1 MFDRLQPRRGQLTLS
16 VALLAGVLF
25 LMLGLRECSAPG
37 LPPRADDTAKGD
49 TINVA
54 IEMSPMGVSL
64 SGDTLS
70 GVYYDMV
77 RELCGRH
84 GVNVRFHPFT
94 LLSTALD
101 KLADGRYQMV
111 VSDIPATAEMKQR
124 FIFTEP
130 VEVDR
135 LVLAQLA
142 DSAGDIPF
150 KSQVELAGKE
160 IFVPKGTPSITRL
173 KSLGREI
180 GDTIIIRQDSLYSSE
195 QLLILVANGERPNA
209 AVSMAVARRMRER
222 YPMLDLSLGL
232 SFNQFHSW
240 ALNPKDSVLRDS
252 LSVWIKELNRKSSF
266 QQ

>member
-1 MFDRLQPRRGQLTLS
+1 MFNRLQPRRGQLAISLTLL
-16 VALLAGVLF
+16 VGAVV

-37 LPPRADDTAKGD
+37 LPPRPDNTASGD

-54 IEMSPMGVSL
+54 IEISPIGVSL
-64 SGDTLS
+64 AGDTLS
-70 GVYYDMV
+70 GVYYDLV

-101 KLADGRYQMV
+101 KLAEGCYQMV

-130 VEVDR
+130 IELDR
-135 LVLAQLA
+135 LVLAQLP
-142 DSAGDIPF
+142 DSTGNLPF
-150 KSQVELAGKE
+150 KSQVELAGQE
-160 IFVPKGTPSITRL
+160 VFVSRGTPAISRL

-180 GDTIIIRQDSLYSSE
+180 GDSIIIKQDSLYSSE

-209 AVSMAVARRMRER
+209 AVSMAVARKMKER
-222 YPMLDLSLGL
+222 YPMLDLSLDL

-252 LSVWIKELNRKSSF
+252 LSIWIKELKH
-266 QQ
+266 